1 MKSAMPDNS
10 STLLVRY
17 GAIPEVARFA
27 NPQAIAL
34 NRGTQVVV
42 ATHRGPELGSVLEQL
57 RPSSEPQS
65 GEALPDPSG
74 EVLRLA
80 NDFDRQ
86 RAVELRHEAAGE
98 FTGWEQRIAEWRLD
112 LQLIDLEWTIDRSRL
127 ILYVL
132 NDRGPECAKLAL
144 QAAAGGWGVID
155 VQPVSMDGLVPRE
168 TGQGHGGGCGSCGSH
183 NHN

>member
-1 MKSAMPDNS
+1 MMQVPMSGHS

-27 NPQAIAL
+27 NPQAL
-34 NRGTQVVV
+34 PLDRGTAVVV
-42 ATHRGPELGSVLEQL
+42 TTHRGPELGAVLEEV
-57 RPSSEPQS
+57 RPSPEPRPGS
-65 GEALPDPSG
+65 TPLPDPSG

-80 NDFDRQ
+80 TDADCA
-86 RAVELRHEAAGE
+86 RAADLRREAADE
-98 FTGWEQRIAEWRLD
+98 FAGWEQRIAEWRLD

-144 QAAAGGWGVID
+144 QAAAGGWGLID
-155 VQPVSMDGLVPRE
+155 VQPVSLDGLIPRD
-168 TGQGHGGGCGSCGSH
+168 TGHGGGCGSCGCH
-183 NHN
+183 N

>member
-1 MKSAMPDNS
+1 MMNRTMSDH
-10 STLLVRY
+10 STTVLVRY

-27 NPQAIAL
+27 NPQLIPL
-34 NRGTQVVV
+34 NHGTEVIV
-42 ATHRGPELGSVLEQL
+42 ATHRGPELGSVLDTL
-57 RPSSEPQS
+57 KPAIVPRNDDPP
-65 GEALPDPSG
+65 PDPSG

-80 NDFDRQ
+80 TEVDHDR
-86 RAVELRHEAAGE
+86 ALGLRREATDA

-112 LQLIDLEWTIDRSRL
+112 LQLIDLEWTIDQSRL

-168 TGQGHGGGCGSCGSH
+168 TGHGGGGGCGSCGSH
-183 NHN
+183 N